1 MIAKSL
7 IAAAAV
13 AGSALSFAA
22 ADASAKTN
30 WDIQIGLGGFLPTYE
45 LPVYA
50 APVYRPPVYVE
61 HDYVYDYDYEYDPV
75 PPRRYRPRRAQVHVN
90 YDDHGISCKRGKR
103 VVRSAGFNDVEA
115 YDCSAP
121 TYGYSAWK
129 HGDLFKVRLN
139 TEGDIVS
146 VRQID

>member
-13 AGSALSFAA
+13 AGSALAFTAE
-22 ADASAKTN
+22 ASAKTN
-30 WDIQIGLGGFLPTYE
+30 WDFHIGIGVPAY
-45 LPVYA
+45 PVYEQPYY
-50 APVYRPPVYVE
+50 APPIYVQPRT
-61 HDYVYDYDYEYDPV
+61 VYDYGYEPRRRAV
-75 PPRRYRPRRAQVHVN
+75 RRYREVE
-90 YDDHGISCKRGKR
+90 YDDRLSCRGAR
-103 VVRSAGFNDVEA
+103 NVVRDAGFRNVEA

-129 HGDLFKVRLN
+129 HGDLFKVRV
-139 TEGDIVS
+139 TSSGDIIS

>member
-13 AGSALSFAA
+13 AGSALAFAA
-22 ADASAKTN
+22 PEASAKTN
-30 WDIQIGLGGFLPTYE
+30 WDIQIGLG
-45 LPVYA
+45 LPVYEERYYEPRYVYEEP
-50 APVYRPPVYVE
+50 APVYRYRHRPRVE
-61 HDYVYDYDYEYDPV
+61 YVYEE
-75 PPRRYRPRRAQVHVN
+75 
-90 YDDHGISCKRGKR
+90 DHGISCKAGKR
-103 VVRSAGFNDVEA
+103 VVRSAGFRDVQA

-121 TYGYSAWK
+121 TYGYSAWR

-139 TEGDIVS
+139 SEGDIIS